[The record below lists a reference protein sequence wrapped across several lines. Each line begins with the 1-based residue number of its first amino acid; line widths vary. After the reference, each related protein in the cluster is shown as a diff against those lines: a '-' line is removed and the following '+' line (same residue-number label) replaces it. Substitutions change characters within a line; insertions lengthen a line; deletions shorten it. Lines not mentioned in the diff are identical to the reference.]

1 MFLKTYNRYIQEKI
15 DDDIE
20 NLGKDI
26 TDTSKTKT
34 DTKEKVKTDT
44 TTNNTSEETDTEEE
58 TPTDT
63 TDAQEE
69 ETSTTDTEAPTDDT
83 STDTLDTPPEET
95 IDPTEELELNK
106 EILGL
111 FDSFTNVRDKIKNIV
126 ANIDQLFFSVEKT
139 ETKID
144 LLKLKDL
151 YNNIDIAIKIIIK
164 KNITKDNIDIVKKQY
179 DDINSV
185 TNNLVLELEKIVNS
199 IKTNI

>member
-1 MFLKTYNRYIQEKI
+1 MFLKTYNRYLQEKI
-15 DDDIE
+15 EDDIE

-26 TDTSKTKT
+26 TNTSKTKT
-34 DTKEKVKTDT
+34 DIKEKIKTDT
-44 TTNNTSEETDTEEE
+44 TTTDNTSEETNTEEE
-58 TPTDT
+58 IPTDINNT
-63 TDAQEE
+63 PEE
-69 ETSTTDTEAPTDDT
+69 ETTATPTEDTT
-83 STDTLDTPPEET
+83 STDTLDTPPEEET
-95 IDPTEELELNK
+95 VDPTEELELNK

-111 FDSFTNVRDKIKNIV
+111 FDSFSNVRDKIKNII

-151 YNNIDIAIKIIIK
+151 YNNIDTAVKIIIK

-185 TNNLVLELEKIVNS
+185 TNNLVVELEKIVNS